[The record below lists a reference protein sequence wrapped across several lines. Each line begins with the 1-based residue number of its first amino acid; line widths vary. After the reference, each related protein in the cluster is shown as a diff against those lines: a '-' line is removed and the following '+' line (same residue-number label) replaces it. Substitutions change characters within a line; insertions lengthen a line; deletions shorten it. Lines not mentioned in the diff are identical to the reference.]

1 MLLSTKE
8 PIDIKQIRVAYS
20 CHIDLGNLLSSRN
33 IHILPGTSVSF
44 TQSEIRKGLRDQKI
58 ERERDRERE
67 RVMKGLR
74 HIIGRDFLLVDE

>member
-8 PIDIKQIRVAYS
+8 HIDIKKIRVAYS
-20 CHIDLGNLLSSRN
+20 YHIDLENLLSSRN

-44 TQSEIRKGLRDQKI
+44 TQSEIRKVL
-58 ERERDRERE
+58 RDREIERSRDRE

-74 HIIGRDFLLVDE
+74 HIVDRDFLLVD